1 MEIVSTSERPFKA
14 HHNISFLFQCLL
26 QLCNNIGT
34 CIDFKYLDIEPSCI
48 SLNNWAAVVAGG
60 ESYFIWHFF
69 VPHKSACTRSDK
81 SIVENRIHKLTEETV
96 VKEEGRRKFCPD
108 QITHSCMGNNFC
120 ILYCDSGVVY
130 KVSLHD
136 GSVENRYVFIPNIVK
151 MELNSMCT
159 RLATVDTTNL
169 LQFFEIGENFV
180 KKIHGLEVKEVAD
193 FQWDEDQEDSIA
205 YLTKQKLTVLRGNEA
220 EEGISCDGYI
230 CSFRGLVVRTVLLDN
245 FLLYN
250 ASADKRFIVD
260 SEIKSLRDAK
270 HLLECL
276 KIEEAV
282 DFVRRN
288 PHPRLWK
295 LIAEVALSKVDVLI
309 AEYAYAKMHDYSGLR
324 FCKRVLDIQDPE
336 LKKAEIFVHL
346 GKMTNAERVYLDQD
360 RRDLAISVHK
370 KTDEWLHVLRLMS
383 SVPNSTSDKGRMEAL
398 VNVANYHRDRQR
410 WKSAADHYE
419 LARTLENLMVCY
431 IHLDDFSSLELLT
444 KQLPNGHPILSA
456 IAEFFASAGLCE
468 QAVQSFLRNEQ
479 VTNALHVCVQLNNW
493 DKAVSLSRTHNLQD
507 VNGLMGKCVGEMN
520 ESSERTLVAVQLYRR
535 AGRFIDGA
543 RIVYRMAEEERKKT
557 ARCLRLK
564 KLYVLAALLIE
575 DHYRQFNVE
584 IAEKSAADLKT
595 TTALEKLLEE
605 DGNLSRE
612 DARMIPR
619 VWKAAQAYHFFMLAQ
634 RQLFQGDY
642 FAAMTTSF
650 SLVELE
656 TYIDPIEIYT
666 LIETSH
672 S

>member
-1 MEIVSTSERPFKA
+1 MGRHKDMGVEVDGRQLHHLRFADDIVLITPSISQAERMLTEFDETCGCIGLQLNLQRMSLGCPIHAQRNKHIRMHQLRLSGSEIEHDERP
-14 HHNISFLFQCLL
+14 
-26 QLCNNIGT
+26 
-34 CIDFKYLDIEPSCI
+34 
-48 SLNNWAAVVAGG
+48 
-60 ESYFIWHFF
+60 
-69 VPHKSACTRSDK
+69 
-81 SIVENRIHKLTEETV
+81 
-96 VKEEGRRKFCPD
+96 
-108 QITHSCMGNNFC
+108 
-120 ILYCDSGVVY
+120 
-130 KVSLHD
+130 
-136 GSVENRYVFIPNIVK
+136 
-151 MELNSMCT
+151 
-159 RLATVDTTNL
+159 
-169 LQFFEIGENFV
+169 
-180 KKIHGLEVKEVAD
+180 
-193 FQWDEDQEDSIA
+193 
-205 YLTKQKLTVLRGNEA
+205 
-220 EEGISCDGYI
+220 
-230 CSFRGLVVRTVLLDN
+230 
-245 FLLYN
+245 
-250 ASADKRFIVD
+250 
-260 SEIKSLRDAK
+260 
-270 HLLECL
+270 
-276 KIEEAV
+276 
-282 DFVRRN
+282 
-288 PHPRLWK
+288 
-295 LIAEVALSKVDVLI
+295 
-309 AEYAYAKMHDYSGLR
+309 
-324 FCKRVLDIQDPE
+324 DPE
-336 LKKAEIFVHL
+336 LGRRRRA
-346 GKMTNAERVYLDQD
+346 ARVAYKRIEDVVKLNKNIWNKNWATLAGD
-360 RRDLAISVHK
+360 RDIWKNYWRLFKQFENQWKSRDLAISVHK